1 MRTHRKTENEM
12 DVRVYFQKVR
22 QLEATITHEHVVIV
36 SEETSDGG
44 KAGMMSEVSRYIAAK
59 LIVEGRAKLATDE
72 QAKAYSAAEETKREA
87 AQRAEF
93 ATKVQVTLVAEPEA
107 LIKAGNK
114 GPKS

>member
-1 MRTHRKTENEM
+1 M

-22 QLEATITHEHVVIV
+22 QLEATITHEHVVVV

-44 KAGMMSEVSRYIAAK
+44 KAGVLTEVSRGIAAK
-59 LIVEGRAKLATDE
+59 LIIESRAKLATAE
-72 QAKAYSAAEETKREA
+72 QAKAYHAGEAVKREA

-93 ATKVQVTLVAEPEA
+93 ATKLQVTLVTEPEA
-107 LIKAGNK
+107 LIKAGIR